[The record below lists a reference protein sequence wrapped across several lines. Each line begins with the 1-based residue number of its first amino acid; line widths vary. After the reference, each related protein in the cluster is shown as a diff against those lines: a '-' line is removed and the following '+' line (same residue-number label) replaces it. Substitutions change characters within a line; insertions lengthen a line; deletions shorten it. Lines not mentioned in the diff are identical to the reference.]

1 VSTLFL
7 DTSGWLAAMSAR
19 EAAHGEAAHA
29 AARAAYSEE
38 VLGGGQLVT
47 TALVLAEMQV
57 LLLKLSG
64 PAVGPAPVI
73 STRVCDIGPL
83 GSLLGATEEDR
94 VATWERPW
102 SH

>member
-38 VLGGGQLVT
+38 VLGGGQPTSVRSDRFL
-47 TALVLAEMQV
+47 ALPRRIELPPG
-57 LLLKLSG
+57 SG
-64 PAVGPAPVI
+64 RGRI
-73 STRVCDIGPL
+73 
-83 GSLLGATEEDR
+83 DR
-94 VATWERPW
+94 P
-102 SH
+102 S